1 MIVLDTHAL
10 LWWVSDPGQ
19 LGRGARRELA
29 AARRIGVSAMSCY
42 EIALLAAR
50 SRIQLD
56 REASVWLD
64 DALSLPRVELLQLT
78 PAIAVRAAWLGGA
91 FPGDPGDRIIT
102 ATAIALEATLV
113 TKDKR
118 IRDSGAVR
126 TLW

>member
-78 PAIAVRAAWLGGA
+78 PAIAVQAAWLGGA

>member
-10 LWWVSDPGQ
+10 LWWVSDPTQ
-19 LGRGARRELA
+19 LGRAGRRELA

-50 SRIQLD
+50 SRILLD
-56 REASVWLD
+56 REALVWLD
-64 DALSLPRVELLQLT
+64 EVLSLPRVELLQLT
-78 PAIAVRAAWLGGA
+78 PAIAVQAAQLGGA

-102 ATAIALEATLV
+102 ATAIALEAPLV
-113 TKDKR
+113 TKDRR

-126 TLW
+126 TIW